1 MLTFLQL
8 EMLYMCMSDLK
19 AEPVKGELFMLFSV
33 RTLLMT
39 FYYCWHL
46 YVPLWVTFMISAKK
60 TLRNCRF

>member
-1 MLTFLQL
+1 MLSPPVKMLTFLQL

-39 FYYCWHL
+39 FYYC
-46 YVPLWVTFMISAKK
+46 
-60 TLRNCRF
+60 